1 MTLMHDFNITDRRAF
16 IKAHDKYE
24 HNILF
29 YLPTHKEHAAVSF
42 FLLNEI
48 YLSQQCEINFF
59 KIFAGVFFFYIV
71 TI

>member
-1 MTLMHDFNITDRRAF
+1 MTLMHDFNITDPRAF

-42 FLLNEI
+42 LNF
-48 YLSQQCEINFF
+48 N
-59 KIFAGVFFFYIV
+59 
-71 TI
+71 